1 MINNLKAS
9 IIKVPVKE
17 QLSALINNGEV
28 IEVRIIGTEKG
39 VVSGYYDNLDKLEH
53 DLYKYNGRHNIFFTM
68 NELNGSFDSVDKNV
82 LSNHSINTTKDKDI
96 SISER
101 RRLASFPEFSVNNIL
116 NGTFFSNF
124 DKYAVDQFVMRDY
137 IRENKVRLDLALKN
151 NYHDV
156 YVYNDYLIK
165 QEYPLNESSLR
176 NLIDRINSISNK
188 YLNNSKIYYSV
199 VPDKNY
205 FVNNGNL
212 KMNYDLLI
220 SKMNSELSSFNY
232 IDIMNSLSLEDYYY
246 SDSHFKQEN
255 IVKVANV
262 ILDKM
267 GNSYYKDI
275 NYNMQNVG
283 VFKGV
288 YSYQVPVKIKEDNI
302 NILSNEYIDN
312 AIVYDNLNKIDINVY
327 DKSKI
332 NSWDLY
338 DIYLGGAK
346 GLLTIYNNLASS
358 DDELIVFRDSYGSSL
373 VPLLIISYKKIIV
386 IDTRYI
392 YSNILD
398 NYVEFKGQDVL
409 FLYSVSTI
417 NNSFTVK

>member
-1 MINNLKAS
+1 MSDKVKNIIVS
-9 IIKVPVKE
+9 ILFSCI
-17 QLSALINNGEV
+17 LI
-28 IEVRIIGTEKG
+28 
-39 VVSGYYDNLDKLEH
+39 VVLVV
-53 DLYKYNGRHNIFFTM
+53 NIF
-68 NELNGSFDSVDKNV
+68 S
-82 LSNHSINTTKDKDI
+82 KDKDI
-96 SISER
+96 SVSER
-101 RRLASFPEFSVNNIL
+101 RRLASFPELSVNNL
-116 NGTFFSNF
+116 FNGTFFSNF
-124 DKYAVDQFVMRDY
+124 DKYAVDQFMMRDI
-137 IRENKVRLDLALKN
+137 IRENKVRLDLAIKN

-165 QEYPLNESSLR
+165 QEYPLNESSLK
-176 NLIDRINSISNK
+176 NLTNRINAISDK
-188 YLNNSKIYYSV
+188 YLNDSKIYYSV

-212 KMNYDLLI
+212 KMDYDLLI
-220 SKMNSELSSFNY
+220 SKMNTELSSFNY

-267 GNSYYKDI
+267 GNNYYKGI

-288 YSYQVPVKIKEDNI
+288 YSYQVPVKIKEDYI
-302 NILSNEYIDN
+302 NILTNEYIDN

-346 GLLTIYNNLASS
+346 GLLTIYNNLASNE
-358 DDELIVFRDSYGSSL
+358 DELIVFRDSYGSSL
-373 VPLLIISYKKIIV
+373 VPLLISSYKKITV

-392 YSNILD
+392 SSNLLSD
-398 NYVEFKGQDVL
+398 YVEFKGQDVL

>member
-1 MINNLKAS
+1 MSDKVKNIIVS
-9 IIKVPVKE
+9 ILFSCI
-17 QLSALINNGEV
+17 LI
-28 IEVRIIGTEKG
+28 
-39 VVSGYYDNLDKLEH
+39 VVLLV
-53 DLYKYNGRHNIFFTM
+53 NIF
-68 NELNGSFDSVDKNV
+68 S
-82 LSNHSINTTKDKDI
+82 KDKDI
-96 SISER
+96 SVSER
-101 RRLASFPEFSVNNIL
+101 RRLASFPEFSVNNL
-116 NGTFFSNF
+116 FNGTFFSNF
-124 DKYAVDQFVMRDY
+124 DKYAVDQFMMRDT
-137 IRENKVRLDLALKN
+137 IRENKVKLDLAIKN

-165 QEYPLNESSLR
+165 QEYPLNESSLK
-176 NLIDRINSISNK
+176 NLTDRINAISDK
-188 YLNNSKIYYSV
+188 YLNDSKIYYSV

-212 KMNYDLLI
+212 RMDYELLI
-220 SKMNSELSSFNY
+220 SKMKTELSSFNY

-255 IVKVANV
+255 IVKVSNV

-267 GNSYYKDI
+267 GNNQYKDI
-275 NYNMQNVG
+275 NYNIQNVG

-288 YSYQVPVKIKEDNI
+288 YSYQVPVKIKEDYI
-302 NILSNEYIDN
+302 NILTNEYIDN

-338 DIYLGGAK
+338 DIYLGGAN
-346 GLLTIYNNLASS
+346 GLLTIYNNLSS
-358 DDELIVFRDSYGSSL
+358 NEDELIVFRDSYGSSL
-373 VPLLIISYKKIIV
+373 VPLLISSYKKITV

-392 YSNILD
+392 SSSILSD
-398 NYVEFKGQDVL
+398 YVEFTGQDVL

>member
-1 MINNLKAS
+1 MNDKIKDIVVTLVFLFTIISLFFINVIKKDTDISIAERRKLATMPELTTKSLFDGTYFKKFDSYVTDQFIKRDTFRKIKIDIELSTKGEYNNLYMYDDYIVEEIFPLNTNSINNLTNK
-9 IIKVPVKE
+9 INYIK
-17 QLSALINNGEV
+17 
-28 IEVRIIGTEKG
+28 
-39 VVSGYYDNLDKLEH
+39 
-53 DLYKYNGRHNIFFTM
+53 
-68 NELNGSFDSVDKNV
+68 
-82 LSNHSINTTKDKDI
+82 NT
-96 SISER
+96 
-101 RRLASFPEFSVNNIL
+101 
-116 NGTFFSNF
+116 
-124 DKYAVDQFVMRDY
+124 
-137 IRENKVRLDLALKN
+137 
-151 NYHDV
+151 
-156 YVYNDYLIK
+156 
-165 QEYPLNESSLR
+165 
-176 NLIDRINSISNK
+176 
-188 YLNNSKIYYSV
+188 YLNNNSNIYYTII
-199 VPDKNY
+199 PDKNY

-220 SKMNSELSSFNY
+220 SKMNSKLSSFNY

-262 ILDKM
+262 ILKKM

-275 NYNMQNVG
+275 NYNLQNVG

-312 AIVYDNLNKIDINVY
+312 AIVYNNLNKIDINVY

-346 GLLTIYNNLASS
+346 GLLIIYNNLASS

-373 VPLLIISYKKIIV
+373 VPLLISSYKKIIV
-386 IDTRYI
+386 IDTRYFS
-392 YSNILD
+392 SNILD

>member
-1 MINNLKAS
+1 MSDKVKNIIVS
-9 IIKVPVKE
+9 ILFGGILVIV
-17 QLSALINNGEV
+17 LIV
-28 IEVRIIGTEKG
+28 
-39 VVSGYYDNLDKLEH
+39 
-53 DLYKYNGRHNIFFTM
+53 NIF
-68 NELNGSFDSVDKNV
+68 S
-82 LSNHSINTTKDKDI
+82 KDKDI

-101 RRLASFPEFSVNNIL
+101 RRLASFPEFSVNNL
-116 NGTFFSNF
+116 FNGTFFGNF
-124 DKYAVDQFVMRDY
+124 DKYVVDQFMMRDSV
-137 IRENKVRLDLALKN
+137 RENKVRLDLAIKN

-165 QEYPLNESSLR
+165 QEYPLNVSSLK
-176 NLIDRINSISNK
+176 NLTDRIKIISNK

-212 KMNYDLLI
+212 RMDYDLLI

-267 GNSYYKDI
+267 GNNYYKDI
-275 NYNMQNVG
+275 NYNKHNVG

-288 YSYQVPVKIKEDNI
+288 YSYQVPVKIKEDYI
-302 NILSNEYIDN
+302 NILTNEYIDN

-373 VPLLIISYKKIIV
+373 VPLLISSYKKITV

-392 YSNILD
+392 SSNILN

>member
-1 MINNLKAS
+1 MG
-9 IIKVPVKE
+9 II
-17 QLSALINNGEV
+17 
-28 IEVRIIGTEKG
+28 
-39 VVSGYYDNLDKLEH
+39 
-53 DLYKYNGRHNIFFTM
+53 FW
-68 NELNGSFDSVDKNV
+68 
-82 LSNHSINTTKDKDI
+82 
-96 SISER
+96 
-101 RRLASFPEFSVNNIL
+101 
-116 NGTFFSNF
+116 
-124 DKYAVDQFVMRDY
+124 
-137 IRENKVRLDLALKN
+137 
-151 NYHDV
+151 
-156 YVYNDYLIK
+156 
-165 QEYPLNESSLR
+165 
-176 NLIDRINSISNK
+176 
-188 YLNNSKIYYSV
+188 
-199 VPDKNY
+199 
-205 FVNNGNL
+205 
-212 KMNYDLLI
+212 
-220 SKMNSELSSFNY
+220 
-232 IDIMNSLSLEDYYY
+232 
-246 SDSHFKQEN
+246 N

-262 ILDKM
+262 ILKKM

-275 NYNMQNVG
+275 NYNLQNVG

-346 GLLTIYNNLASS
+346 GLLIIYNNLASS

-373 VPLLIISYKKIIV
+373 VISSYKKTIV

-392 YSNILD
+392 SSNILD
-398 NYVEFKGQDVL
+398 DYVEFKGQDVL

>member
-1 MINNLKAS
+1 MGELCNIYLNLGDKSVLFTWIFAIS
-9 IIKVPVKE
+9 YMLQIYFDF
-17 QLSALINNGEV
+17 
-28 IEVRIIGTEKG
+28 
-39 VVSGYYDNLDKLEH
+39 SGY
-53 DLYKYNGRHNIFFTM
+53 
-68 NELNGSFDSVDKNV
+68 S
-82 LSNHSINTTKDKDI
+82 DI
-96 SISER
+96 AIG
-101 RRLASFPEFSVNNIL
+101 LGKMLGFNFPENFNYPYMAKSITDFREDSIL
-116 NGTFFSNF
+116 
-124 DKYAVDQFVMRDY
+124 A
-137 IRENKVRLDLALKN
+137 IKN

-165 QEYPLNESSLR
+165 QDYPLNESSLK
-176 NLIDRINSISNK
+176 NLIDRINSIINK

-220 SKMNSELSSFNY
+220 SKMNNELSSFNY

-262 ILDKM
+262 ILKKM

-275 NYNMQNVG
+275 NYNLQNVG
-283 VFKGV
+283 VFKCV

-312 AIVYDNLNKIDINVY
+312 VIVYNNLNKIDINVY

-346 GLLTIYNNLASS
+346 GLLIIYNNLASS

-373 VPLLIISYKKIIV
+373 VPLLISSYKKIIV

-392 YSNILD
+392 SSNILD
-398 NYVEFKGQDVL
+398 NYFEFKGQDVL

>member
-1 MINNLKAS
+1 MIDKVKNIIVS
-9 IIKVPVKE
+9 ILFGGILVIV
-17 QLSALINNGEV
+17 LIV
-28 IEVRIIGTEKG
+28 
-39 VVSGYYDNLDKLEH
+39 
-53 DLYKYNGRHNIFFTM
+53 NIF
-68 NELNGSFDSVDKNV
+68 S
-82 LSNHSINTTKDKDI
+82 KDKYI

-101 RRLASFPEFSVNNIL
+101 RRLASFPEFSVNNIF

-137 IRENKVRLDLALKN
+137 IRENKVRLDLAIKN

-165 QEYPLNESSLR
+165 QEYPLNESSLK
-176 NLIDRINSISNK
+176 NLTDRINSISK
-188 YLNNSKIYYSV
+188 RYLNNSKIYYSV

-220 SKMNSELSSFNY
+220 SKMNSELGSFNY

-275 NYNMQNVG
+275 NYNMKNVG

-373 VPLLIISYKKIIV
+373 VPLLISSYKKITV

-392 YSNILD
+392 SSNILD
-398 NYVEFKGQDVL
+398 NYVEFKEQDVL
-409 FLYSVSTI
+409 FLYSISTI

>member
-1 MINNLKAS
+1 
-9 IIKVPVKE
+9 
-17 QLSALINNGEV
+17 
-28 IEVRIIGTEKG
+28 
-39 VVSGYYDNLDKLEH
+39 
-53 DLYKYNGRHNIFFTM
+53 
-68 NELNGSFDSVDKNV
+68 
-82 LSNHSINTTKDKDI
+82 
-96 SISER
+96 
-101 RRLASFPEFSVNNIL
+101 
-116 NGTFFSNF
+116 
-124 DKYAVDQFVMRDY
+124 
-137 IRENKVRLDLALKN
+137 
-151 NYHDV
+151 
-156 YVYNDYLIK
+156 
-165 QEYPLNESSLR
+165 
-176 NLIDRINSISNK
+176 
-188 YLNNSKIYYSV
+188 
-199 VPDKNY
+199 
-205 FVNNGNL
+205 
-212 KMNYDLLI
+212 MNYDLLI
-220 SKMNSELSSFNY
+220 NKMNSELSSFNY

-262 ILDKM
+262 ILEKT

-275 NYNMQNVG
+275 NYNLQNVG

-312 AIVYDNLNKIDINVY
+312 VIVYDNLNKIDINVY

-346 GLLTIYNNLASS
+346 GLLIIYNNLASS

-373 VPLLIISYKKIIV
+373 VISSYKKTIV

-392 YSNILD
+392 SSNILD

>member
-1 MINNLKAS
+1 MSDKVKN
-9 IIKVPVKE
+9 IIV
-17 QLSALINNGEV
+17 LILFSC
-28 IEVRIIGTEKG
+28 ILI
-39 VVSGYYDNLDKLEH
+39 VVLVV
-53 DLYKYNGRHNIFFTM
+53 NIF
-68 NELNGSFDSVDKNV
+68 S
-82 LSNHSINTTKDKDI
+82 KDKDI
-96 SISER
+96 SVSER
-101 RRLASFPEFSVNNIL
+101 RRLASFPEFSVSNL
-116 NGTFFSNF
+116 FNGTFFSNF
-124 DKYAVDQFVMRDY
+124 DKYAVDQFVMRDT
-137 IRENKVRLDLALKN
+137 IRENKVRLDLAIKN

-165 QEYPLNESSLR
+165 QEYPLNESSLK
-176 NLIDRINSISNK
+176 NLTNRINAISDK
-188 YLNNSKIYYSV
+188 YLNDSKIYYSV

-205 FVNNGNL
+205 FVNSGNL
-212 KMNYDLLI
+212 RMDYDLLI
-220 SKMNSELSSFNY
+220 SKMNTELSSFNY

-267 GNSYYKDI
+267 GNNHNKDI

-288 YSYQVPVKIKEDNI
+288 YSYQVPVKIKEDYI
-302 NILSNEYIDN
+302 NILTNEYIDN

-327 DKSKI
+327 DESKI

-346 GLLTIYNNLASS
+346 GLLTIYNNLASNE
-358 DDELIVFRDSYGSSL
+358 DELIVFRDSYGSSL
-373 VPLLIISYKKIIV
+373 VPLLISSYKKITV

-392 YSNILD
+392 SSNILSD
-398 NYVEFKGQDVL
+398 YVEFTGQDVL

>member
-1 MINNLKAS
+1 
-9 IIKVPVKE
+9 
-17 QLSALINNGEV
+17 
-28 IEVRIIGTEKG
+28 
-39 VVSGYYDNLDKLEH
+39 
-53 DLYKYNGRHNIFFTM
+53 
-68 NELNGSFDSVDKNV
+68 
-82 LSNHSINTTKDKDI
+82 
-96 SISER
+96 
-101 RRLASFPEFSVNNIL
+101 
-116 NGTFFSNF
+116 
-124 DKYAVDQFVMRDY
+124 
-137 IRENKVRLDLALKN
+137 
-151 NYHDV
+151 
-156 YVYNDYLIK
+156 
-165 QEYPLNESSLR
+165 
-176 NLIDRINSISNK
+176 
-188 YLNNSKIYYSV
+188 
-199 VPDKNY
+199 
-205 FVNNGNL
+205 
-212 KMNYDLLI
+212 MNYDLLI
-220 SKMNSELSSFNY
+220 SKMNNELSGFNY
-232 IDIMNSLSLEDYYY
+232 IDIMNNLSLEDYYY

-262 ILDKM
+262 ILEKM

-275 NYNMQNVG
+275 NYNLQNVG

-312 AIVYDNLNKIDINVY
+312 AVVYDNLNKIDINVY

-373 VPLLIISYKKIIV
+373 VPLLISSYKKIIV

-392 YSNILD
+392 SSNILD

>member
-1 MINNLKAS
+1 MNNRLKDIIVVIIIPSFLIIMMFIN
-9 IIKVPVKE
+9 IIKKDC
-17 QLSALINNGEV
+17 EV
-28 IEVRIIGTEKG
+28 SITERR
-39 VVSGYYDNLDKLEH
+39 KLEQFPG
-53 DLYKYNGRHNIFFTM
+53 LA
-68 NELNGSFDSVDKNV
+68 
-82 LSNHSINTTKDKDI
+82 LSNIVD
-96 SISER
+96 
-101 RRLASFPEFSVNNIL
+101 
-116 NGTFFSNF
+116 GTFMKKF
-124 DKYAVDQFVMRDY
+124 DKYSTDQFYNRDGF
-137 IRENKVRLDLALKN
+137 RLLKANIDLNIYK
-151 NYHDV
+151 NYHNL
-156 YVYNDYLIK
+156 YIYNDYIIE
-165 QEYPLNESSLR
+165 QIYPLNDSSVRSLAR
-176 NLIDRINSISNK
+176 KINNIKDTYLDSSNK
-188 YLNNSKIYYSV
+188 IYISII
-199 VPDKNY
+199 PDKNY

-302 NILSNEYIDN
+302 NILTNEYIDN

-373 VPLLIISYKKIIV
+373 VPLLISSYKKITV

-392 YSNILD
+392 SSNILD

>member
-1 MINNLKAS
+1 MSDKVKNIIVS
-9 IIKVPVKE
+9 ILFSCI
-17 QLSALINNGEV
+17 LI
-28 IEVRIIGTEKG
+28 
-39 VVSGYYDNLDKLEH
+39 VVLLV
-53 DLYKYNGRHNIFFTM
+53 NIF
-68 NELNGSFDSVDKNV
+68 S
-82 LSNHSINTTKDKDI
+82 KDKDI
-96 SISER
+96 SVSER
-101 RRLASFPEFSVNNIL
+101 RRLARFPEFSVSNL
-116 NGTFFSNF
+116 FNGTFFSNF
-124 DKYAVDQFVMRDY
+124 DKYAVDQFMMRDT
-137 IRENKVRLDLALKN
+137 IRENKVKLDLAIKN

-165 QEYPLNESSLR
+165 QEYPLNESSIK
-176 NLIDRINSISNK
+176 NLTDRINAISDK
-188 YLNNSKIYYSV
+188 YLNDSKIYYSV

-205 FVNNGNL
+205 FVNNSNL
-212 KMNYDLLI
+212 RMDYDLLI
-220 SKMNSELSSFNY
+220 NKMNTELSSFNY

-267 GNSYYKDI
+267 GNNYYKDI
-275 NYNMQNVG
+275 NYNRQNVG

-288 YSYQVPVKIKEDNI
+288 YSYQVPVKIKEDYI
-302 NILSNEYIDN
+302 NILTNEYIDN

-346 GLLTIYNNLASS
+346 GLLTIYNNLASNE
-358 DDELIVFRDSYGSSL
+358 DELIVFRDSYGSSL
-373 VPLLIISYKKIIV
+373 VPLLISSYKKVTV

-392 YSNILD
+392 SSNILSD
-398 NYVEFKGQDVL
+398 YVEFTGQNVL

>member
-1 MINNLKAS
+1 MSDKVKNIIVS
-9 IIKVPVKE
+9 ILFSGILVIV
-17 QLSALINNGEV
+17 LIV
-28 IEVRIIGTEKG
+28 
-39 VVSGYYDNLDKLEH
+39 
-53 DLYKYNGRHNIFFTM
+53 NIF
-68 NELNGSFDSVDKNV
+68 S
-82 LSNHSINTTKDKDI
+82 KDKDI
-96 SISER
+96 SVSER
-101 RRLASFPEFSVNNIL
+101 RRLASFPEFSVNNL
-116 NGTFFSNF
+116 FNGTFFSNF
-124 DKYAVDQFVMRDY
+124 DKYVVDQFMMRDT
-137 IRENKVRLDLALKN
+137 IRENKVKLDLAIKN

-165 QEYPLNESSLR
+165 QEYPLNVSSLK
-176 NLIDRINSISNK
+176 NLTDRIKIISNK
-188 YLNNSKIYYSV
+188 YLNDSKIYYSV

-212 KMNYDLLI
+212 RMDYDLLI

-232 IDIMNSLSLEDYYY
+232 IDIMNSLTLEDYYY

-275 NYNMQNVG
+275 KYNIQNVG
-283 VFKGV
+283 AFKGV
-288 YSYQVPVKIKEDNI
+288 YSYQVPVKVKEDSI
-302 NILSNEYIDN
+302 NILTNEYIDN

-373 VPLLIISYKKIIV
+373 VPLLISSYKKIIV

-392 YSNILD
+392 SSNILD

-417 NNSFTVK
+417 NNSFTIK

>member
-1 MINNLKAS
+1 MSDKVKNIIVS
-9 IIKVPVKE
+9 ILFSCI
-17 QLSALINNGEV
+17 LI
-28 IEVRIIGTEKG
+28 
-39 VVSGYYDNLDKLEH
+39 VVLLV
-53 DLYKYNGRHNIFFTM
+53 NIF
-68 NELNGSFDSVDKNV
+68 S
-82 LSNHSINTTKDKDI
+82 KDKDI
-96 SISER
+96 SVSER
-101 RRLASFPEFSVNNIL
+101 RRLASFPEFSVSNL
-116 NGTFFSNF
+116 FNGTFFSNF
-124 DKYAVDQFVMRDY
+124 DKYAVDQFMMRDT
-137 IRENKVRLDLALKN
+137 IRENKVRLDLAIKN

-165 QEYPLNESSLR
+165 QEYPLNESSLK
-176 NLIDRINSISNK
+176 NLTNRIKIINNK
-188 YLNNSKIYYSV
+188 YLNDSKIYYSV

-212 KMNYDLLI
+212 RMDYDLLI

-255 IVKVANV
+255 IVEVANV
-262 ILDKM
+262 ILDKI
-267 GNSYYKDI
+267 GNNYYKDI

-288 YSYQVPVKIKEDNI
+288 YSYQVPVKIKEDYI
-302 NILSNEYIDN
+302 NILTNEYIDN

-327 DKSKI
+327 DESKI

-346 GLLTIYNNLASS
+346 GLLTIYNNLASNE
-358 DDELIVFRDSYGSSL
+358 DELIVFRDSYGSSL
-373 VPLLIISYKKIIV
+373 VPLLISSYKKITV

-392 YSNILD
+392 SSNILSD
-398 NYVEFKGQDVL
+398 YVEFTGQDVL

>member
-1 MINNLKAS
+1 MSDKVKNIIIS
-9 IIKVPVKE
+9 ILFSCI
-17 QLSALINNGEV
+17 LI
-28 IEVRIIGTEKG
+28 
-39 VVSGYYDNLDKLEH
+39 VVLVV
-53 DLYKYNGRHNIFFTM
+53 NIF
-68 NELNGSFDSVDKNV
+68 S
-82 LSNHSINTTKDKDI
+82 KDRDI
-96 SISER
+96 SVSER
-101 RRLASFPEFSVNNIL
+101 RRLASFPEFSVSNL
-116 NGTFFSNF
+116 FNGTFFSNF
-124 DKYAVDQFVMRDY
+124 DKYAVDQFMMRDT
-137 IRENKVRLDLALKN
+137 IRENKVRLDLAIKN

-165 QEYPLNESSLR
+165 QEYPLNESSLK
-176 NLIDRINSISNK
+176 NLTDRINVISNK
-188 YLNNSKIYYSV
+188 YLNDSKIYYSV

-212 KMNYDLLI
+212 KINYDLLV
-220 SKMNSELSSFNY
+220 SKMNTELSSFNY

-262 ILDKM
+262 ILDKI
-267 GNSYYKDI
+267 GNNHYKDI

-288 YSYQVPVKIKEDNI
+288 YSYQVPVKIKEDYI
-302 NILSNEYIDN
+302 NILTNEYIDN

-346 GLLTIYNNLASS
+346 GVLTIYNNLASNE
-358 DDELIVFRDSYGSSL
+358 DELIVFRDSYGSSL
-373 VPLLIISYKKIIV
+373 VPLLISSYKKITI

-392 YSNILD
+392 SSNILSD
-398 NYVEFKGQDVL
+398 YVEFTGQDVL

>member
-1 MINNLKAS
+1 MSDKVKNIIVS
-9 IIKVPVKE
+9 ILFSCI
-17 QLSALINNGEV
+17 LI
-28 IEVRIIGTEKG
+28 
-39 VVSGYYDNLDKLEH
+39 VVLVV
-53 DLYKYNGRHNIFFTM
+53 NIF
-68 NELNGSFDSVDKNV
+68 S
-82 LSNHSINTTKDKDI
+82 KDKDI
-96 SISER
+96 SVSER
-101 RRLASFPEFSVNNIL
+101 RRLARFPEFSVSNL
-116 NGTFFSNF
+116 FNGTFFSNF
-124 DKYAVDQFVMRDY
+124 DKYAVDQFMMRDT
-137 IRENKVRLDLALKN
+137 IRENKVKLDLAIKN

-165 QEYPLNESSLR
+165 QEYPLNESSIK
-176 NLIDRINSISNK
+176 NLTDRINAISDK
-188 YLNNSKIYYSV
+188 YLNDSKIYYSV

-212 KMNYDLLI
+212 RMDYDLLI
-220 SKMNSELSSFNY
+220 NKMNTELSSFNY
-232 IDIMNSLSLEDYYY
+232 IDIMNSLTLGDYYY

-267 GNSYYKDI
+267 GNNYYKDI

-288 YSYQVPVKIKEDNI
+288 YSYQVPVKIKEDYI
-302 NILSNEYIDN
+302 NILTNEYIDN

-346 GLLTIYNNLASS
+346 GLLTIYNNLASNE
-358 DDELIVFRDSYGSSL
+358 DELIVFRDSYGSSL
-373 VPLLIISYKKIIV
+373 VPLLISSYKKITV

-392 YSNILD
+392 SSNLLSD
-398 NYVEFKGQDVL
+398 YVEFTGQDVL
-409 FLYSVSTI
+409 FLYIVSTI

>member
-1 MINNLKAS
+1 MSDNVKNIIVS
-9 IIKVPVKE
+9 ILFSCI
-17 QLSALINNGEV
+17 LI
-28 IEVRIIGTEKG
+28 
-39 VVSGYYDNLDKLEH
+39 VVLIV
-53 DLYKYNGRHNIFFTM
+53 NIF
-68 NELNGSFDSVDKNV
+68 S
-82 LSNHSINTTKDKDI
+82 KDKDI
-96 SISER
+96 SVSER
-101 RRLASFPEFSVNNIL
+101 RRLASFPEFSVSNL
-116 NGTFFSNF
+116 FNGTFFSNF
-124 DKYAVDQFVMRDY
+124 DKYAVDQFMMRDI
-137 IRENKVRLDLALKN
+137 IRENKVKLDLAIKN

-165 QEYPLNESSLR
+165 QEYPLNESSLK
-176 NLIDRINSISNK
+176 NLTDKIKIINNK
-188 YLNNSKIYYSV
+188 YLNDSKIYYSV
-199 VPDKNY
+199 VPDKNF

-212 KMNYDLLI
+212 RMDYDLLI
-220 SKMNSELSSFNY
+220 SKMNTELSSFNY

-267 GNSYYKDI
+267 GNNYYKDI

-288 YSYQVPVKIKEDNI
+288 YSYQVPVKIKEDYI
-302 NILSNEYIDN
+302 NILTNEYIDN

-346 GLLTIYNNLASS
+346 GLLTIYNNLASN

-373 VPLLIISYKKIIV
+373 VPLLISSYKKITV

-392 YSNILD
+392 SSNILSD
-398 NYVEFKGQDVL
+398 YVEFMGQDVL
-409 FLYSVSTI
+409 FLYSISTI

>member
-1 MINNLKAS
+1 MSDKVKNIIVS
-9 IIKVPVKE
+9 ILFSCI
-17 QLSALINNGEV
+17 LI
-28 IEVRIIGTEKG
+28 
-39 VVSGYYDNLDKLEH
+39 VVLVV
-53 DLYKYNGRHNIFFTM
+53 NIF
-68 NELNGSFDSVDKNV
+68 S
-82 LSNHSINTTKDKDI
+82 KDKDI
-96 SISER
+96 SVSER
-101 RRLASFPEFSVNNIL
+101 RRLASFPELSVNNL
-116 NGTFFSNF
+116 FNGTFFSNF
-124 DKYAVDQFVMRDY
+124 DKYAVDQFMMRDI
-137 IRENKVRLDLALKN
+137 IRENKVRLDLAIKN

-165 QEYPLNESSLR
+165 QEYPLNESSLK
-176 NLIDRINSISNK
+176 NLTNRINAISIK
-188 YLNNSKIYYSV
+188 YLNDSKIYYSV

-220 SKMNSELSSFNY
+220 TKMNTELSSFNY

-267 GNSYYKDI
+267 GNNYYKDI
-275 NYNMQNVG
+275 SYNMQNVG

-288 YSYQVPVKIKEDNI
+288 YSYQVPVKIKEDYI
-302 NILSNEYIDN
+302 NILTNEYIDN

-346 GLLTIYNNLASS
+346 GLLTIYNNLASNE
-358 DDELIVFRDSYGSSL
+358 DELIVFRDSYGSSL
-373 VPLLIISYKKIIV
+373 VPLLISSYKKITV

-392 YSNILD
+392 SSNLLSD
-398 NYVEFKGQDVL
+398 YVEFKGQDVL

>member
-1 MINNLKAS
+1 MSDKVKNIIVS
-9 IIKVPVKE
+9 ILFSCI
-17 QLSALINNGEV
+17 LI
-28 IEVRIIGTEKG
+28 
-39 VVSGYYDNLDKLEH
+39 VVLLV
-53 DLYKYNGRHNIFFTM
+53 NIF
-68 NELNGSFDSVDKNV
+68 S
-82 LSNHSINTTKDKDI
+82 KDKDI
-96 SISER
+96 SVSER
-101 RRLASFPEFSVNNIL
+101 RRLATFPEFSVSNL
-116 NGTFFSNF
+116 FNGTFFSNF
-124 DKYAVDQFVMRDY
+124 DKYAVDQFMMRDT
-137 IRENKVRLDLALKN
+137 IRENKVKLDLAIKN

-165 QEYPLNESSLR
+165 QEYPLNESSLK
-176 NLIDRINSISNK
+176 NLTNRINTISNK
-188 YLNNSKIYYSV
+188 YLKDSKVYYSV

-212 KMNYDLLI
+212 RMDYDLLI
-220 SKMNSELSSFNY
+220 SKMNTELSSFNY

-267 GNSYYKDI
+267 GNNYYKDI

-288 YSYQVPVKIKEDNI
+288 YSYQVPVKIKEDYI
-302 NILSNEYIDN
+302 NILTNEYIDN

-346 GLLTIYNNLASS
+346 GLLTIYNNLASNE
-358 DDELIVFRDSYGSSL
+358 DELIVFRDSYGSSL
-373 VPLLIISYKKIIV
+373 VPLLISSYKKITV

-392 YSNILD
+392 SSNILSD
-398 NYVEFKGQDVL
+398 YVEFKGQDVL

>member
-1 MINNLKAS
+1 MSDKVKNIIVS
-9 IIKVPVKE
+9 ILFSGILVIV
-17 QLSALINNGEV
+17 LI
-28 IEVRIIGTEKG
+28 I
-39 VVSGYYDNLDKLEH
+39 
-53 DLYKYNGRHNIFFTM
+53 NIF
-68 NELNGSFDSVDKNV
+68 S
-82 LSNHSINTTKDKDI
+82 KDKDI
-96 SISER
+96 SVSER
-101 RRLASFPEFSVNNIL
+101 RRLASFPEFSVNNL
-116 NGTFFSNF
+116 FNGTFFNNF
-124 DKYAVDQFVMRDY
+124 DKYVVDQFVMRDY
-137 IRENKVRLDLALKN
+137 IRENKVRLDLAIKN

-156 YVYNDYLIK
+156 YVYNDCLIK
-165 QEYPLNESSLR
+165 QEYPLNVSSLK
-176 NLIDRINSISNK
+176 NLTDRIKIISNK
-188 YLNNSKIYYSV
+188 YLNDSKIYYSV

-212 KMNYDLLI
+212 RMDYDLLI

-232 IDIMNSLSLEDYYY
+232 IDIMSSLSLEDYYY

-255 IVKVANV
+255 IVKVAIV

-267 GNSYYKDI
+267 GNNYYKDI
-275 NYNMQNVG
+275 NYNKQYVD

-373 VPLLIISYKKIIV
+373 VPLLISSYKKITV

-392 YSNILD
+392 SSNILSD
-398 NYVEFKGQDVL
+398 YVEFKGQDVL

>member
-1 MINNLKAS
+1 
-9 IIKVPVKE
+9 
-17 QLSALINNGEV
+17 
-28 IEVRIIGTEKG
+28 
-39 VVSGYYDNLDKLEH
+39 
-53 DLYKYNGRHNIFFTM
+53 
-68 NELNGSFDSVDKNV
+68 
-82 LSNHSINTTKDKDI
+82 
-96 SISER
+96 
-101 RRLASFPEFSVNNIL
+101 
-116 NGTFFSNF
+116 
-124 DKYAVDQFVMRDY
+124 
-137 IRENKVRLDLALKN
+137 
-151 NYHDV
+151 
-156 YVYNDYLIK
+156 
-165 QEYPLNESSLR
+165 
-176 NLIDRINSISNK
+176 
-188 YLNNSKIYYSV
+188 
-199 VPDKNY
+199 
-205 FVNNGNL
+205 
-212 KMNYDLLI
+212 MNYDLLI
-220 SKMNSELSSFNY
+220 SKMNSKLSSFNY

-262 ILDKM
+262 ILKKM

-275 NYNMQNVG
+275 NYNLQNVG

-346 GLLTIYNNLASS
+346 GLLIIYNNLASS

-373 VPLLIISYKKIIV
+373 VPLLISSYKKTIV

-392 YSNILD
+392 SSNILD